1 VGVTQE
7 ESGAVYEITLRGTPP
22 ANLAARF
29 PCVTLYSS
37 PAVTVL
43 SRRVVDPLEIDELV
57 EKLRSLGIAPLEV
70 RASAGNY
77 EFRIEGR
84 LSDSTLRSMQWAAR
98 LDQERTVMLIT
109 ATQPE
114 LQKILNVLAD
124 SGIDIDH
131 LIRHAA

>member
-1 VGVTQE
+1 VRQE
-7 ESGAVYEITLRGTPP
+7 ESGAVYEITLRGAPP

-29 PCVTLYSS
+29 PSVTLYCA
-37 PAVTVL
+37 PTATVL

-57 EKLRSLGIAPLEV
+57 KRLRSLGIAPLEV

-98 LDQERTVMLIT
+98 LDQERTVMLVR
-109 ATQPE
+109 ATHAE
-114 LQKILNVLAD
+114 LQKILNELAD

>member
-1 VGVTQE
+1 VRQE
-7 ESGAVYEITLRGTPP
+7 ESGAVYEITLRGAPP

-29 PCVTLYSS
+29 PSVTLYCA
-37 PAVTVL
+37 PTATVL

-57 EKLRSLGIAPLEV
+57 ERLRSLGIAPLEV

-98 LDQERTVMLIT
+98 LDEERTVMLVR
-109 ATQPE
+109 ATHAE
-114 LQKILNVLAD
+114 LQKILNELAD